1 MRPAG
6 TAQRGVALLIV
17 ITWIALMVA
26 LVGEFTYGTTVDAAQ
41 AANARDE
48 VRAHYMAL
56 SSVNLSR
63 LLIKIQ
69 QRFVDPVM
77 GQAQQMLQ
85 SSMGASGAT
94 APTAGQR
101 HSSGAG
107 SALRRPGHQP
117 ARHRLRR
124 HADGLLQRLE
134 GRGRRAWAA

>member
-1 MRPAG
+1 M
-6 TAQRGVALLIV
+6 ALLIV
-17 ITWIALMVA
+17 LTWIALMVA

-48 VRAHYMAL
+48 VRAHYMAM

-69 QRFVDPVM
+69 QKFVDPVM
-77 GQAQQMLQ
+77 GQAQQML
-85 SSMGASGAT
+85 SSFMGVERRGRQ
-94 APTAGQR
+94 QR
-101 HSSGAG
+101 RQQHQRRRQRA
-107 SALRRPGHQP
+107 RRPGDQP

-124 HADGLLQRLE
+124 HADGFLQRIQ

>member
-1 MRPAG
+1 
-6 TAQRGVALLIV
+6 
-17 ITWIALMVA
+17 MVA

-77 GQAQQMLQ
+77 AQAQQML
-85 SSMGASGAT
+85 SVVHGRRAAPA
-94 APTAGQR
+94 APTAR
-101 HSSGAG
+101 PRTAPAAPAAPWAAWA
-107 SALRRPGHQP
+107 SACASPTTP
-117 ARHRLRR
+117 AR
-124 HADGLLQRLE
+124 
-134 GRGRRAWAA
+134 

>member
-1 MRPAG
+1 M
-6 TAQRGVALLIV
+6 ALLIV
-17 ITWIALMVA
+17 LTWIALMVA

-69 QRFVDPVM
+69 QRFVEPVM

-85 SSMGASGAT
+85 AAMGARPARP
-94 APTAGQR
+94 ARPAA
-101 HSSGAG
+101 SSDAS
-107 SALRRPGHQP
+107 SAMRRPGHQP

-124 HADGLLQRLE
+124 AR
-134 GRGRRAWAA
+134 